1 MVDGG
6 ELLARSLRAAGV
18 EQVFALHGGH
28 LDSFWTACG
37 RHGIGLIDTRH
48 EAAAGNAA
56 DGYARTTGRLGVAVV
71 TSGPGFANGF
81 AALPNAMSDG
91 VPMLMVTSAPP
102 LRELETNEMQG
113 GFDQIAAAT
122 PVTKWAHRIVTTE
135 RIPDLVALAVRKAFA
150 GRPGPVLLEI
160 PIDVLFTP
168 VDETAIPQPGSPTV
182 TDRPGPSPAAVSA
195 AIDRLRSAK
204 RPAIVLGGGTL
215 WSDCGDEIA
224 EFAEKSGIPVFAN
237 NRAIGVLPADHPC
250 NGWGVDSLA
259 ALSMTG
265 QPGPDVVVLMG
276 CRMGLLTGGRA
287 TSFIPADAAVIQV
300 DLDASEIGRL
310 RPIEVPIVADCRETL
325 RALLVAG
332 AADDVQWPD
341 RSAWLAQATAAH
353 GLVEQ
358 MYSAAP
364 AVDDGRL
371 HPYHATS
378 EALRGAGEGAVLV
391 LDGGEAPLWAAMS
404 QHTVAP
410 HRVLNLGY
418 MGFLGIG
425 QGFAIGAQI
434 AEPDRRVLQVT
445 GDGSYGFHIQELD
458 TMVRHRLPIVTVV
471 INNACWGMSIHG
483 QDAIYGEGNDVIT
496 RLADTDYHEVARA
509 FGGYGER
516 VTQLDE
522 IAPAVE
528 KAFASGLPACI
539 NVAVAP
545 GVVHPMTTAM
555 LGDVDAQNEIVV
567 PYYENLP
574 KRG

>member
-1 MVDGG
+1 MIDGG
-6 ELLARSLRAAGV
+6 ELLARSLKAAGV
-18 EQVFALHGGH
+18 EDIFALHGGH
-28 LDSFWTACG
+28 LDSFWTAAV
-37 RHGIGLIDTRH
+37 RHGMTLIDTRH

-91 VPMLMVTSAPP
+91 VPMLMITSAPP

-113 GFDQIAAAT
+113 GFDQIAAAAA
-122 PVTKWAHRIVTTE
+122 VTKWAHRVVTTE

-150 GRPGPVLLEI
+150 GRPGPVLLEV
-160 PIDVLFTP
+160 PIDVLVTP
-168 VDETAIPQPGSPTV
+168 VDDAAITLPGSAIV
-182 TDRPGPSPAAVSA
+182 TDRPAPSLAAVSA
-195 AIDRLRSAK
+195 AIERLSAAQ
-204 RPAIVLGGGTL
+204 RPAVVLGGGAL
-215 WSDCGDEIA
+215 WSDCGAEIA
-224 EFAEKSGIPVFAN
+224 EFAAKSGIPVFAN
-237 NRAIGVLPADHPC
+237 NRAVGVLPADHAC
-250 NGWGVDSLA
+250 NGWSVDSLA
-259 ALSMTG
+259 MMSMTG
-265 QPGPDVVVLMG
+265 QPGPDVVMLVG

-300 DLDASEIGRL
+300 DIDAAEIGRL
-310 RPIEVPIVADCRETL
+310 RPVEAPIVADCRETL
-325 RALLVAG
+325 RALL
-332 AADDVQWPD
+332 AADVEWPK
-341 RSAWLAQATAAH
+341 RSDWLAQATAAH
-353 GLVEQ
+353 TLVEQ
-358 MYSAAP
+358 MFSAAP
-364 AVDDGRL
+364 AVEDGRL
-371 HPYHATS
+371 HPYHATR

-434 AEPDRRVLQVT
+434 AEPNRRVLQVT

-483 QDAIYGEGNDVIT
+483 QDAIYGKGNDVIT
-496 RLADTDYHEVARA
+496 RLADTEYHEIARA

-516 VTQLDE
+516 VTALEE

-545 GVVHPMTTAM
+545 GIVHPMTTAM
-555 LGDVDAQNEIVV
+555 LGDVEAEDQVVV
-567 PYYENLP
+567 PYYENIP
-574 KRG
+574 KR